1 MRILCII
8 LLVCLIG
15 IGSVSALSVNPAAV
29 PALKTITTTPQQT
42 GGVLLVKP
50 VIAVAEVWV
59 TLSIYSNP
67 SGAMVFVDGQ
77 SVAQG
82 TTPFNL
88 GLHPGSHT
96 LLLTLANYKNFTTT
110 VNLQAGSPVAIDAQL
125 QPVLRATVIRE
136 NLSAVKVIEPQ
147 PVALHII
154 PAAASPAQN
163 NTVSCIISGLKCLTL
178 AEAGEMYA
186 PGWYYTEGSV
196 CEYNGS
202 VPKYC
207 IGGSPKMSVQPGAV
221 QAAVLIKPENT
232 LTKVNASHDIAG
244 NLPVSP
250 LATPRILGAQ
260 QQVGIIDSIFGFFNG
275 LFGQKVSCPSGTVNC
290 GDGCVNTNTDSLNCG
305 ACAYTCFDPGTCCGG
320 ECVDVSVAASMDC
333 GQNPNTAAKTVSAQ
347 AASVSAQVLFKS
359 CNYTYITQWG
369 TQGTGNGQFNNPKDI
384 AVSDST
390 GEVYVTELGLNRV
403 QKFDSN
409 GGYITQWGTQ
419 GTGNG
424 QFNKPAGIAVV
435 TGDVYVVDSGNSRV
449 QKFKSWGDYVT
460 QWGTKGEGNDQL
472 KNPIGIAVES
482 SGLGNIYVADFG
494 NNRVQKFNSAGGALR
509 RWGTEGS
516 GNGQFSYPRGI
527 AIDRSGN
534 VYVAEVYNNR
544 VQKFD
549 STGNY
554 ISQWGT
560 QGTGNGQFNE
570 PAGVAV
576 DSWGYVYVVDTGN
589 NRVQKFNSTGSYI
602 SQWGTIGSGNGKFNT
617 PLGIAVDLSG
627 KVYVTDF
634 GNHRVQKFGC
644 L

>member
-260 QQVGIIDSIFGFFNG
+260 RQVGIIDSIFGFFSG
-275 LFGQKVSCPSGTVNC
+275 LFGQTVSCPSGTVNC
-290 GDGCVNTNTDSLNCG
+290 GGGCVDTNTDSLNCG
-305 ACAYTCFDPGTCCGG
+305 ACAYTCFDPAVCSGG
-320 ECVDVSVAASMDC
+320 ECVEATL
-333 GQNPNTAAKTVSAQ
+333 GVSAHQ
-347 AASVSAQVLFKS
+347 AVSSQAVSSQAVSAHGKFIL

-369 TQGTGNGQFNNPKDI
+369 TIGSGNGQFELPQGI
-384 AVSDST
+384 AVDSS
-390 GEVYVTELGLNRV
+390 GNIYVVDLRNNRT
-403 QKFDSN
+403 QKFDSG
-409 GGYITQWGTQ
+409 GGYITQWGTD
-419 GTGNG
+419 GVGNG
-424 QFNKPAGIAVV
+424 QFRYPEGIAV
-435 TGDVYVVDSGNSRV
+435 DSS
-449 QKFKSWGDYVT
+449 
-460 QWGTKGEGNDQL
+460 
-472 KNPIGIAVES
+472 
-482 SGLGNIYVADFG
+482 GNIYV
-494 NNRVQKFNSAGGALR
+494 
-509 RWGTEGS
+509 
-516 GNGQFSYPRGI
+516 
-527 AIDRSGN
+527 
-534 VYVAEVYNNR
+534 
-544 VQKFD
+544 
-549 STGNY
+549 
-554 ISQWGT
+554 
-560 QGTGNGQFNE
+560 
-570 PAGVAV
+570 V
-576 DSWGYVYVVDTGN
+576 DHGN
-589 NRVQKFNSTGSYI
+589 NRVQKFNSTGGYI
-602 SQWGTIGSGNGKFNT
+602 TKWGPWQGSGNGQFAG
-617 PLGIAVDLSG
+617 PRGIAVDSSG
-627 KVYVTDF
+627 NIYVADTVNNRVQKFNSGGGYITHWGNLGIGNGQFNDPIGIAVDSSGNVYVVDSGNNRVQKFNSGGGYITQWGHRGWGNGQFDGPAGIAIESSGNVYVTDWI
-634 GNHRVQKFGC
+634 NNRVQKFNATGGYITQWGTTQGSGNGQFNGPYGIAVDSSGNVYVTDSGSNRVQKFSC
-644 L
+644 E